1 MRRATRVRVGF
12 AALLLAGACLMQPFA
27 LRAQERADDTQ
38 TPVGPPVE
46 AQGVVRD
53 SLRATE
59 AAIDT
64 FAAGRSYARIGGL
77 ACDAFGRVWLS
88 DGTGHRIARLD
99 DAGRLIDQAG
109 ALGSDAGQFRRPGA
123 LAVAGALGV
132 AVLDIE
138 NRRVSLYDHHLRLLG
153 AAVDLAATAL
163 EDRVGRVTPV
173 GLAADRGGA
182 LYVAD
187 AERDRVLVFDF
198 AGTFQ
203 HELGGFGAR
212 SGGFSGLAGVAA
224 AGRGML
230 VTLERPRARP
240 RKSATADSLVG
251 RSRVQWLDAA
261 GRVVRAAWTPVWSAG
276 AGETA
281 LAIAADDAGRVAVVA
296 ERSGEWCL
304 LGADGQLL
312 AQRGGLAAPTALAFT
327 LDGRVLLAE
336 SGAARIVR
344 LDTRATG
351 E

>member
-1 MRRATRVRVGF
+1 MRRAARVRLAWAGLCTVLSVCG
-12 AALLLAGACLMQPFA
+12 AA
-27 LRAQERADDTQ
+27 RWVRADDTP
-38 TPVGPPVE
+38 TPVGPPAE
-46 AQGVVRD
+46 AQAGPAQEPPARTV
-53 SLRATE
+53 

-64 FAAGRSYARIGGL
+64 FAAGRSYALIGGL

-99 DAGRLIDQAG
+99 AEGRLIDQAG

-163 EDRVGRVTPV
+163 EERVGRVTPV

-198 AGTFQ
+198 AGTYL

-224 AGRGML
+224 AGRGDL

-240 RKSATADSLVG
+240 RKNAPPDTLVG

-261 GRVVRAAWTPVWSAG
+261 GRVVRTAWTPVWSAG

-281 LAIAADDAGRVAVVA
+281 LTIASDDRGRVAVAA

-304 LGADGQLL
+304 LAADGRLL
-312 AQRGGLAAPTALAFT
+312 AQGRGLAAPTALAFAP
-327 LDGRVLLAE
+327 DGRLLLAE

-344 LDTRATG
+344 LDLRTTG

>member
-1 MRRATRVRVGF
+1 MRRAARVRGLLTG
-12 AALLLAGACLMQPFA
+12 ALALLAAAPAF
-27 LRAQERADDTQ
+27 ADDVPV
-38 TPVGPPVE
+38 PVGPPAEARVE
-46 AQGVVRD
+46 TV
-53 SLRATE
+53 
-59 AAIDT
+59 AAVDT

-77 ACDAFGRVWLS
+77 ACDAFGRVWIS
-88 DGTGHRIARLD
+88 DGTGHRVIRLD
-99 DAGRLIDQAG
+99 ESGQLIDQTG

-132 AVLDIE
+132 AVLDVE

-163 EDRVGRVTPV
+163 EDRVGRITPV

-187 AERDRVLVFDF
+187 GDRDRILVFDF
-198 AGTFQ
+198 AGKFQ

-224 AGRGML
+224 AGRGLL

-240 RKSATADSLVG
+240 RKSTVADSLEG
-251 RSRVQWLDAA
+251 RSRVQWLDVA
-261 GRVVRAAWTPVWSAG
+261 GRVVRTAWTPVWAAG
-276 AGETA
+276 AAETGLA
-281 LAIAADDAGRVAVVA
+281 LAVDDAGRVAVAA

-304 LGADGQLL
+304 IGADGELL
-312 AQRGGLAAPTALAFT
+312 ASRAGSVAPTAVAFER
-327 LDGRVLLAE
+327 DGRVLLGE

-344 LDTRATG
+344 LDVRPTG

>member
-1 MRRATRVRVGF
+1 MRRALRVQSRYVIVVVVTG
-12 AALLLAGACLMQPFA
+12 LACLLM
-27 LRAQERADDTQ
+27 RAASGRADDTQ
-38 TPVGPPVE
+38 TPVGPPVDARME
-46 AQGVVRD
+46 
-53 SLRATE
+53 SI

-64 FAAGRSYARIGGL
+64 FAAGRSYALIGGL
-77 ACDAFGRVWLS
+77 ACDPFGRVWLS
-88 DGTGHRIARLD
+88 DGTGHRIIRLD
-99 DAGRLIDQAG
+99 ADGQVLDQAG
-109 ALGSDAGQFRRPGA
+109 ALGSDAGQFRRPGS

-153 AAVDLAATAL
+153 AAVDLAASAL
-163 EDRVGRVTPV
+163 EERVGRITPV

-187 AERDRVLVFDF
+187 SERDRLLVFDF

-212 SGGFSGLAGVAA
+212 SGGFSGLAAVAA

-240 RKSATADSLVG
+240 RRNAAPDSLVG

-261 GRVVRAAWTPVWSAG
+261 GRVVRTAWTPVWSAG
-276 AGETA
+276 TGETGFA
-281 LAIAADDAGRVAVVA
+281 LATDDSGRVAITG
-296 ERSGEWCL
+296 ERSGEWSL
-304 LGADGQLL
+304 LGADGRLL
-312 AQRGGLAAPTALAFT
+312 AHRGGFASPTAVAFAS
-327 LDGRVLLAE
+327 DGRVLLGE

-344 LDTRATG
+344 LDARST
-351 E
+351 EE